1 VSPNDRIIWRQYT
14 EYRYAVNRSMRA
26 FLALLFLAASVAGS
40 RAAEISNGAIMV
52 VKPNSI
58 WFEDAAKLTEWQ
70 QLRKSSGA
78 AAFMSYQKN
87 ILSGRQAWQ
96 FINPRSVKI
105 LGYERRKNQV
115 TVEMKSEGRL
125 QGSTWLLDAGALAR

>member
-1 VSPNDRIIWRQYT
+1 
-14 EYRYAVNRSMRA
+14 MRA
-26 FLALLFLAASVAGS
+26 LLIALVLVASIAESV
-40 RAAEISNGAIMV
+40 AAEISKGAIMV
-52 VKPNSI
+52 VRPNSI

-78 AAFMSYQKN
+78 AAFMSYQKS

-125 QGSTWLLDAGALAR
+125 QGSTWLLDANALVR

>member
-1 VSPNDRIIWRQYT
+1 
-14 EYRYAVNRSMRA
+14 MRA
-26 FLALLFLAASVAGS
+26 FLILLLLLASTAAS
-40 RAAEISNGAIMV
+40 RAAEISEGAIMV

-70 QLRKSSGA
+70 RLRKSGGTV
-78 AAFMSYQKN
+78 AFMSYQKK
-87 ILSGRQAWQ
+87 ILSGRQALQ

-105 LGYERRKNQV
+105 LGYERRKNQI

>member
-1 VSPNDRIIWRQYT
+1 
-14 EYRYAVNRSMRA
+14 MRV
-26 FLALLFLAASVAGS
+26 FLSLLLLVASVAAS
-40 RAAEISNGAIMV
+40 LAAEIGKGAIMV
-52 VKPNSI
+52 VKPNSL
-58 WFEDAAKLTEWQ
+58 WFQDVAKLTEWQ
-70 QLRKSSGA
+70 QLRKSSGS
-78 AAFMSYQKN
+78 AAFMSYQKS

-125 QGSTWLLDAGALAR
+125 QGSTWFLDANAVAR

>member
-1 VSPNDRIIWRQYT
+1 
-14 EYRYAVNRSMRA
+14 MRA
-26 FLALLFLAASVAGS
+26 FFGLLLLIASIAAS
-40 RAAEISNGAIMV
+40 RAAEISKGAILV

-70 QLRKSSGA
+70 KLRKSSAA
-78 AAFMSYQKN
+78 AAFVSYQKS
-87 ILSGRQAWQ
+87 ILSGRDARQ

-105 LGYERRKNQV
+105 LGYERRKNQI

-125 QGSTWLLDAGALAR
+125 QGSTWFLDANALAR

>member
-1 VSPNDRIIWRQYT
+1 
-14 EYRYAVNRSMRA
+14 MRA
-26 FLALLFLAASVAGS
+26 FLILLLLLASIAAS
-40 RAAEISNGAIMV
+40 RAAEIGAIVV

-58 WFEDAAKLTEWQ
+58 WFEDAVKLTEWQ

-78 AAFMSYQKN
+78 TAFMSYQKKL
-87 ILSGRQAWQ
+87 LSGRQALQ

-105 LGYERRKNQV
+105 LGYERRKNQI

-125 QGSTWLLDAGALAR
+125 QGSKWLLDASALAR

>member
-1 VSPNDRIIWRQYT
+1 
-14 EYRYAVNRSMRA
+14 MRA
-26 FLALLFLAASVAGS
+26 LFTVLVLVLSMTDS
-40 RAAEISNGAIMV
+40 PAAEISKGAIMV

-70 QLRKSSGA
+70 QLRKSSGTV
-78 AAFMSYQKN
+78 AFMSYQKN
-87 ILSGRQAWQ
+87 ILSGRQALQ

>member
-1 VSPNDRIIWRQYT
+1 
-14 EYRYAVNRSMRA
+14 MRA
-26 FLALLFLAASVAGS
+26 FLILLLLVASISAS
-40 RAAEISNGAIMV
+40 RAAEISKDAIMV

-87 ILSGRQAWQ
+87 ILSGRQALQ

-115 TVEMKSEGRL
+115 TVEMKSKGRL

>member
-1 VSPNDRIIWRQYT
+1 
-14 EYRYAVNRSMRA
+14 MRA
-26 FLALLFLAASVAGS
+26 FLILLLLVASIAAS
-40 RAAEISNGAIMV
+40 RAAEVGAIVV

-58 WFEDAAKLTEWQ
+58 WFEDAAKLAEWQ

-87 ILSGRQAWQ
+87 ILSGRQALQ

>member
-1 VSPNDRIIWRQYT
+1 MN
-14 EYRYAVNRSMRA
+14 MRA
-26 FLALLFLAASVAGS
+26 LLALLFLAVSGAGS
-40 RAAEISNGAIMV
+40 FAAEISKGAIMV
-52 VKPNSI
+52 VKPNSL

-70 QLRKSSGA
+70 HLRKSSGTV
-78 AAFMSYQKN
+78 AFMSYQRN

-105 LGYERRKNQV
+105 LGYERRKNQI

-125 QGSTWLLDAGALAR
+125 QGSTWFLDASALAR